1 MAKFIGPG
9 LRVEDL
15 SSSTAKPI
23 SPPAKVISTFFLP
36 SSRWVEYGAWLKKLD
51 SETLFDYFGLITQ
64 DAVIDVQINKMIQ
77 ANEQHH
83 VLIAVKNGQWVGTT
97 HIATNF
103 PDVEFGLI
111 VIKENRQ
118 QGMASLM
125 LDECLNFAR
134 NRRFKFLYMHCIQ
147 KNVAIQQLCNKYNLI
162 PRNVM
167 GDSEV
172 KFKLDPPNFQSYLK
186 ELRFRQW
193 RIFQPM
199 LFNV

>member
-1 MAKFIGPG
+1 MP
-9 LRVEDL
+9 
-15 SSSTAKPI
+15 SSSIVKLI
-23 SPPAKVISTFFLP
+23 SPLTKVISTFFLP
-36 SSRWVEYGAWLKKLD
+36 SSRWVEYGAWLKRLD

-64 DAVIDVQINKMIQ
+64 DAVIDAQIEKMSQ
-77 ANEQHH
+77 ANQQHH

-97 HIATNF
+97 HIAINF

-118 QGMASLM
+118 QGIASLM

-172 KFKLDPPNFQSYLK
+172 KFKLDQPNFQSYLR
-186 ELRFRQW
+186 ELCFRQL

-199 LFNV
+199 LLNT

>member
-1 MAKFIGPG
+1 M
-9 LRVEDL
+9 
-15 SSSTAKPI
+15 
-23 SPPAKVISTFFLP
+23 ISTFFLP
-36 SSRWVEYGAWLKKLD
+36 SSRWVEYGTWLKKLD

-64 DAVIDVQINKMIQ
+64 DAVIDHQIKKMSLKK
-77 ANEQHH
+77 EQHH
-83 VLIAVKNGQWVGTT
+83 VLIAVKNGQWLGAT

-111 VIKENRQ
+111 VLKEKRQ
-118 QGMASLM
+118 QGIASLM

-162 PRNVM
+162 PRNLL

-172 KFKLDPPNFQSYLK
+172 KFKLDSPNFQSYLK
-186 ELRFRQW
+186 ELSFRQW
-193 RIFQPM
+193 KVFQPM
-199 LFNV
+199 LFNA